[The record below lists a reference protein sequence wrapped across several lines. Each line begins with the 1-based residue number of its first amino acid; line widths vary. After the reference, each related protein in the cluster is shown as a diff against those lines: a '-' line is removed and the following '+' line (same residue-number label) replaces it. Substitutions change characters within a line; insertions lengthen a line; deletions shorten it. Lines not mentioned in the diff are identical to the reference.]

1 MPAANV
7 AEIFDAHIPQKLKDK
22 PSLQGQINATYLFDV
37 TGDGGGQWIV
47 DLTQPGG
54 VITAGGG
61 SAACTV
67 TISAVSLLDIV
78 NGKLKAPMAF
88 MAGKLKV
95 NNAGLAAKL
104 LPLLS

>member
-22 PSLQGQINATYLFDV
+22 PSLQGQINAKYLFDV
-37 TGDGGGQWIV
+37 TGNDGGKWIV

-54 VITAGGG
+54 VISQGGG
-61 SAACTV
+61 EAPCTV
-67 TISAVSLLDIV
+67 TISATALLDIV

-88 MAGKLKV
+88 MSGSLKV